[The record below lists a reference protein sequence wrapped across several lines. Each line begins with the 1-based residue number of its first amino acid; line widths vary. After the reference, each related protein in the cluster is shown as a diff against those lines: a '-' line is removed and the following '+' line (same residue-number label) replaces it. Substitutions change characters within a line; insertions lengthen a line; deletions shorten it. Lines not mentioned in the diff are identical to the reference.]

1 MNTAYSGWWCSNGL
15 YKTVQ
20 SGPAVTLNSQQVI
33 PQGVNKRLE
42 LAQVGCPNSKAM
54 CGYDNT
60 TPLVATEVVSGT
72 ALVFALPD
80 VGMTVDNKCT
90 WVAFSTKAGPTF
102 EL

>member
-1 MNTAYSGWWCSNGL
+1 
-15 YKTVQ
+15 
-20 SGPAVTLNSQQVI
+20 
-33 PQGVNKRLE
+33 
-42 LAQVGCPNSKAM
+42 M

-60 TPLVATEVVSGT
+60 TPVVATELSGTT